1 MKKLWFLAVASLILL
16 LAACGGNGD
25 SSNNEEGTGSEGDEP
40 TEITVGASS
49 IPHAEILEEAAPLL
63 EEEGITLEIEQYED
77 YVLPNDDLDNGTL
90 DANFFQHQPF
100 LDQTIED
107 AGYEIES
114 IGGVHVEPMGVYSQG
129 IESIDDIPEG
139 TEVVLSNSVSDQ
151 GRILS
156 LFEAN
161 GLITLNE
168 DVDKVAA
175 TIDDI
180 EENPKDLSFHPDVAP
195 EITPD
200 IYNSEEDSLVV
211 INTNF
216 AIGAGLNPLEDA
228 LFIEGDE
235 SDYVNVIAVRSE
247 DKDSEA
253 LNTLVEVLQSQEIQ
267 DFITDNYDGAVIPTP
282 TGAE

>member
-1 MKKLWFLAVASLILL
+1 M
-16 LAACGGNGD
+16 
-25 SSNNEEGTGSEGDEP
+25 
-40 TEITVGASS
+40 
-49 IPHAEILEEAAPLL
+49 
-63 EEEGITLEIEQYED
+63 
-77 YVLPNDDLDNGTL
+77 
-90 DANFFQHQPF
+90 
-100 LDQTIED
+100 
-107 AGYEIES
+107 
-114 IGGVHVEPMGVYSQG
+114 
-129 IESIDDIPEG
+129 
-139 TEVVLSNSVSDQ
+139 
-151 GRILS
+151 
-156 LFEAN
+156 
-161 GLITLNE
+161 
-168 DVDKVAA
+168 DKVAA

-180 EENPKDLSFHPDVAP
+180 EENPKDLSFHPDVAH